1 MTKVAGH
8 LPSTLLRSMSLIYW
22 NCKGLGNLET
32 LRAFKALVIRCSPIS
47 LFIMEM
53 KLQSKRLMRLQKY
66 LGFEFYNSV
75 EAVGTTNGLLL
86 LWHSDINLK
95 LIEKNNHMF
104 RCVVFGDQY
113 YWRVFFFCHCTPYL
127 EDKIA
132 FRESLEGMVLA
143 KDSPWLMMEDFN
155 EITYKLEKFGRRAI

>member
-1 MTKVAGH
+1 MGYNQGQLLNLHPSLSQTFHMTKVAGH

-32 LRAFKALVIRCSPIS
+32 LRAFKALVIRCRPIS

-113 YWRVFFFCHCTPYL
+113 YWRVFFFVIVPLILRTKLPFEKAWREWFWL
-127 EDKIA
+127 KIPH
-132 FRESLEGMVLA
+132 G
-143 KDSPWLMMEDFN
+143 
-155 EITYKLEKFGRRAI
+155 